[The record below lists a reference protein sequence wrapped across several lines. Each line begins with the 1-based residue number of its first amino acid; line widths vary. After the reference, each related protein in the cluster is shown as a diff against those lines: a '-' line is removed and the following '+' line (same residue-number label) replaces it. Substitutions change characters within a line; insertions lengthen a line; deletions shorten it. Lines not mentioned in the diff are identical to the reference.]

1 MADDRKTQD
10 RPLQRSYERHRLEE
24 QLWSLAYQHVSPVIR
39 KKPKASG
46 SKTKYRHYEPSR
58 TTAQKARRA

>member
-10 RPLQRSYERHRLEE
+10 RPVLRSFERHRLEE
-24 QLWSLAYQHVSPVIR
+24 QLWSLAFHHVWSVIR

-46 SKTKYRHYEPSR
+46 ANTNHRPNKPSR
-58 TTAQKARRA
+58 ATAQKARRA

>member
-10 RPLQRSYERHRLEE
+10 RPVRRSFERHRLEE
-24 QLWSLAYQHVSPVIR
+24 QLWSLAFQHIWSVIR

-46 SKTKYRHYEPSR
+46 ANTKHRSGKPRS
-58 TTAQKARRA
+58 TAQKARRA

>member
-10 RPLQRSYERHRLEE
+10 RPVQRRYECHRLEE
-24 QLWSLAYQHVSPVIR
+24 QLWSLAFQQVWPVIR

-46 SKTKYRHYEPSR
+46 APSNQHDDER
-58 TTAQKARRA
+58 WCANPKIARWA